1 MRGESETDAGASD
14 IRSPQRGLYS
24 IVWDIR
30 RILVHSTCLVIHHAQ
45 TRTHD
50 SQPRTARRSS
60 QGFRYLE
67 RASEP
72 REYQAEEQG
81 RCRYYRESTPTL
93 LIPSLLSDINGYR
106 TQFAKRTAL
115 TRAKKGA
122 FRDTSSDTLLHS
134 LLQKGM
140 DQSGVDRH
148 IVGDII
154 AGVCHTPSPAYEV
167 RAASL
172 AAGFP
177 ETTPAEAINR
187 LCSSG
192 LMAIRHISD
201 SVARGDLE
209 VGVAVG
215 YESMSSQ

>member
-1 MRGESETDAGASD
+1 M
-14 IRSPQRGLYS
+14 LY
-24 IVWDIR
+24 
-30 RILVHSTCLVIHHAQ
+30 
-45 TRTHD
+45 
-50 SQPRTARRSS
+50 
-60 QGFRYLE
+60 
-67 RASEP
+67 
-72 REYQAEEQG
+72 
-81 RCRYYRESTPTL
+81 
-93 LIPSLLSDINGYR
+93 
-106 TQFAKRTAL
+106 
-115 TRAKKGA
+115 
-122 FRDTSSDTLLHS
+122 S

-140 DQSGVDRH
+140 DQSGVDRN

>member
-1 MRGESETDAGASD
+1 VRQSLES
-14 IRSPQRGLYS
+14 IRQKNRDDVVITVRPLLLSP
-24 IVWDIR
+24 
-30 RILVHSTCLVIHHAQ
+30 
-45 TRTHD
+45 
-50 SQPRTARRSS
+50 
-60 QGFRYLE
+60 F
-67 RASEP
+67 
-72 REYQAEEQG
+72 
-81 RCRYYRESTPTL
+81 
-93 LIPSLLSDINGYR
+93 PSLLSDVDDM
-106 TQFAKRTAL
+106 QFAKRTAL

-140 DQSGVDRH
+140 DQSGVDRN

-177 ETTPAEAINR
+177 ETTPAEAVNR

-201 SVARGDLE
+201 SVARGELE